1 MVMMMMTMVIRIMI
15 RSWKCLNTGYGK
27 DAGDH
32 RVVPSRSRSPSLSL
46 HYQIASNI
54 HYPGQGQAPPS
65 QQRDNKKTER
75 ERERENFFPKPN
87 DEMVRVGGRRRC
99 QTPVRRDV
107 VRTAVLL
114 FVRGLERSSRNIS
127 VTASKN
133 EKENAIKWRPFS
145 PSRQARAAFSPRICI
160 YFLFYISV
168 FPGYSFLYKAVMN
181 GHWLEGCRY

>member
-1 MVMMMMTMVIRIMI
+1 MITESCPRVRGRLRCHCII
-15 RSWKCLNTGYGK
+15 RSPPISTTRARVK
-27 DAGDH
+27 H
-32 RVVPSRSRSPSLSL
+32 RHHNRETTKR
-46 HYQIASNI
+46 
-54 HYPGQGQAPPS
+54 
-65 QQRDNKKTER
+65 RR

>member
-75 ERERENFFPKPN
+75 ERERIFFLNRTMKWCESEAAG
-87 DEMVRVGGRRRC
+87 DARHRSGEM
-99 QTPVRRDV
+99 
-107 VRTAVLL
+107 
-114 FVRGLERSSRNIS
+114 
-127 VTASKN
+127 
-133 EKENAIKWRPFS
+133 
-145 PSRQARAAFSPRICI
+145 
-160 YFLFYISV
+160 
-168 FPGYSFLYKAVMN
+168 
-181 GHWLEGCRY
+181 